1 MTGMLCCSAETPA
14 DEPGIDRVVLA
25 AFGQPGEARLVT
37 ELREAGGLVFS
48 AVAKLQGEVVAHVA
62 YSEVTIGG
70 RASQPAVLAI
80 APVAVAPHQQRCG
93 YGSQLI
99 RWSFDELKRRDF
111 PAVIVL
117 GEPEFYRRFGFG
129 PASGFGI
136 QCPFDVTGEHFMAL
150 ELQPGALADQSGVV
164 GYRPEFAALS

>member
-1 MTGMLCCSAETPA
+1 MPVSISCSEESSS
-14 DEPGIDRVVLA
+14 DEAAIERVVTA

-37 ELREAGGLVFS
+37 QLRANGGLVFS
-48 AVAKLQGEVVAHVA
+48 AVAKLADEVVAHVA

-70 RASQPAVLAI
+70 RAWQPAVLAL
-80 APVAVAPHQQRCG
+80 APVAVAPLQQRQG
-93 YGSQLI
+93 YGSQLV
-99 RWSFDELKRRDF
+99 RWSLDELKRRDF

-129 PASGFGI
+129 PASGFEI
-136 QCPFDVTGEHFMAL
+136 QCPFDVPGEYFMAL
-150 ELQPGALADQSGVV
+150 ELQPGALADQSGIV